1 MCPHCGHAARARS
14 SRKVSGVPGKSSRRK
29 GLFSRKTRRMAPLLL
44 IGAVAA
50 SAFLASY
57 LTRAPNTRELEE
69 QELLCKFIEN
79 SLEEEY
85 VGELAD
91 CQAELSRLKALD
103 HHNKALMETATP

>member
-1 MCPHCGHAARARS
+1 
-14 SRKVSGVPGKSSRRK
+14 
-29 GLFSRKTRRMAPLLL
+29 MAPLLL

-50 SAFLASY
+50 GAFLASY
-57 LTRAPNTRELEE
+57 LTRAPNTRALEE

>member
-1 MCPHCGHAARARS
+1 MTVAAASLSRSPANATPAVPVPFSLAARVVDR
-14 SRKVSGVPGKSSRRK
+14 GVR
-29 GLFSRKTRRMAPLLL
+29 PL
-44 IGAVAA
+44 
-50 SAFLASY
+50 
-57 LTRAPNTRELEE
+57 RAPNTRELEE

-79 SLEEEY
+79 SLKEEY